1 MTDRSASGSKTKGTT
16 RVTTETVAGI
26 TATEEKVVRMRHGF
40 PVPDELELEQVG
52 QDNEA
57 VRQQLLA
64 IERRAF
70 EQSGRLD
77 ELRQEAALDDEGET
91 DPDTKQKIIDR
102 LGQKL
107 SK

>member
-1 MTDRSASGSKTKGTT
+1 
-16 RVTTETVAGI
+16 
-26 TATEEKVVRMRHGF
+26 MRHGF

-57 VRQQLLA
+57 LRQQLLA
-64 IERRAF
+64 IEMRAF
-70 EQSGRLD
+70 EKSGRLD
-77 ELRQEAALDDEGET
+77 EMRQEAGIGDDVET

-102 LGQKL
+102 LGDKM